1 MATQVSLNTGSYQL
15 ACEKSVNKLQIDS
28 WLNEGKPLKW
38 ISDRLGDMG
47 DYISVNSIVKYKKYR
62 DEIIKKELE
71 ADPLYQ
77 AKQTEITEQ
86 FNMSVAKVQKVDM
99 IGQLSNMIEHSAELL
114 TDARSDDIRINNIKD
129 MRMVQQTMLEAIQV
143 YGDTMLKAQ
152 QYSAIE
158 NDPSILKGGD
168 RTTININVK
177 TALAD
182 ILRNAVE
189 EGGNNGFGIIDAIR
203 NGIGNTNQ

>member
-15 ACEKSVNKLQIDS
+15 ACEKSTNKLQIDS

-38 ISDRLGDMG
+38 ISDRLNDMG